1 MVGATRLGTTKGLQA
16 ICIVSVI
23 TFTGSHQVSGN
34 SFGATAPD
42 AMLGAEVT
50 TETPGTRALSAAV
63 PHPSAG
69 PGTAL
74 GSVSGPAFGT
84 PLAKAE
90 IGDCISIRAVMLPIR
105 CRQRTMRPTKRVRTW
120 PRRNGCRRPGLFG
133 ADGGTTNRLGAAAS
147 EARVSAIV
155 AKSQEALTRA
165 RHAAVILAFMIG
177 ASLLIGAAIAWVAAT
192 GGGQHRGE
200 SGMPHFWRRWD
211 VNRVFLIR

>member
-1 MVGATRLGTTKGLQA
+1 
-16 ICIVSVI
+16 
-23 TFTGSHQVSGN
+23 
-34 SFGATAPD
+34 
-42 AMLGAEVT
+42 MLGAEVT

-211 VNRVFLIR
+211 VNRMFLIR